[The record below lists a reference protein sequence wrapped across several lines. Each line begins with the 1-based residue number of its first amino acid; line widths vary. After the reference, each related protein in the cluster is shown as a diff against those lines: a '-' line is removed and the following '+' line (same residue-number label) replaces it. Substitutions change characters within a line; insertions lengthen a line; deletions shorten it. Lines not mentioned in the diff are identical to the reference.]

1 MFLSSACKHTNMS
14 YRIATDPIT
23 CFYHTMTSVSRN
35 ETEHANAIQGTVLS
49 DVTMLSLT
57 FALRAIQASLF
68 RYVSNTMMQTGH
80 NLHSLR
86 YIYHR
91 CEKSR
96 NTPFSRPA
104 PLWCRNAHSFLC
116 INIHFHLHARDTFS
130 PLCAKQIISYEVY
143 LNLFRTF

>member
-49 DVTMLSLT
+49 DVTTLPFT
-57 FALRAIQASLF
+57 FALQAIQASLF
-68 RYVSNTMMQTGH
+68 RYVSNTMMQTRSQAAFFTIH
-80 NLHSLR
+80 IPSL
-86 YIYHR
+86 
-91 CEKSR
+91 EKSR

-116 INIHFHLHARDTFS
+116 INIHFHLHTLDTFS
-130 PLCAKQIISYEVY
+130 PPCAKQTISHGVY
-143 LNLFRTF
+143 PNLFRTF

>member
-1 MFLSSACKHTNMS
+1 MFISSAYEYTKIS
-14 YRIATDPIT
+14 YRISAAPLT
-23 CFYHTMTSVSRN
+23 CFYHSSRWQ
-35 ETEHANAIQGTVLS
+35 TATKYPNAIQGTVLS

-57 FALRAIQASLF
+57 FALHVIQASLF

-116 INIHFHLHARDTFS
+116 INIHFHLYTQDTFS
-130 PLCAKQIISYEVY
+130 PPCAKQTIPNGGY